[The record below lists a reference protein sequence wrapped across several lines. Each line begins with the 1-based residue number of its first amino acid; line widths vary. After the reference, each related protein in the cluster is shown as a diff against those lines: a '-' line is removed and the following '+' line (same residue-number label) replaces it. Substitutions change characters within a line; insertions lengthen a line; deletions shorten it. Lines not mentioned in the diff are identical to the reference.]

1 MWGGKVKKSYL
12 LIIILMLLL
21 PLLTVNAKYE
31 LERQDI
37 YDYKEFFD
45 DLYPIEE
52 DSKPNS
58 CLNIGSVSGS
68 CSGVTVNGYG
78 TYPLD
83 EYVAGVLAAEFAGT
97 NKNEELGKA
106 FSIVIRTYTMSHTSD
121 CKNSIGSSSAEQN
134 FAQESTGVVDTETYR
149 KYADATSGI
158 VMVNSEGYANGT
170 YSLAKAS
177 DCEPAGNGM
186 CKFRRCT
193 LWADPLSSCKGKITE
208 FIVPDDLITYSGSV
222 HYGGIEPYIAVY
234 YAEHN
239 GYTYDKLLKAFYG
252 DDISLAY
259 LSGSKKSS
267 GSSDKKTTSSE
278 KNANDSSKET
288 SSSENGI
295 GGSNLSC
302 DPDGDY
308 VSVDNVKFKFMNY
321 NIEGTSDGLGSS
333 FDLTAGYVSQCP
345 WYAKYRAIE
354 IVESSNLSSD
364 LKSKAKSALLATN
377 GNGNM
382 WYAGTNSTLSY
393 FQYSND
399 VNKPKPGSIV
409 AWERNTHNY
418 GHVGIVEKVNAD
430 GSVVISEGWNMGG
443 PNGADIPSNIKIIT
457 HTMSIEE
464 VRTYGGTGSFIGYTY
479 LFSYK
484 K

>member
-1 MWGGKVKKSYL
+1 MKKNYVLFIVL
-12 LIIILMLLL
+12 LLLL
-21 PLLTVNAKYE
+21 PLLTVSAEYE

-45 DLYPIEE
+45 ELYPIEE
-52 DSKPNS
+52 EDNKGQ

-68 CSGVTVNGYG
+68 CSGVNVRGYG
-78 TYPLD
+78 TYSLD
-83 EYVAGVLAAEFAGT
+83 EYVAGVLYAEFAHT

-134 FAQESTGVVDTETYR
+134 FAQESTGVVNTEKYR
-149 KYADATSGI
+149 AYAEATSGI
-158 VMVNSEGYANGT
+158 VMVNSEGYVNGT

-177 DCEPAGNGM
+177 DCEPAANGM

-208 FIVPDDLITYSGSV
+208 FIVPQGLITYSGGV

-267 GSSDKKTTSSE
+267 SSSDKKS
-278 KNANDSSKET
+278 NDSNKK
-288 SSSENGI
+288 SSSSNIGI
-295 GGSNLSC
+295 GGSDLSC
-302 DPDGDY
+302 DPNGDY
-308 VSVDNVKFKFMNY
+308 VSVDGVKFVFKNY
-321 NIEGTSDGLGSS
+321 NIEGTSEGLGSS
-333 FDLTAGYVSQCP
+333 FDLTAGNVSQCP

-354 IVESSNLSSD
+354 IVESSNLSAD
-364 LKSKAKSALLATN
+364 LKNKAKSTLLATN

-418 GHVGIVEKVNAD
+418 GHVAIVEKVNSD
-430 GSVVISEGWNMGG
+430 GSIVISEGWNRF
-443 PNGADIPSNIKIIT
+443 GAESSDTVSAIKIIT
-457 HTMSIEE
+457 RTMTIDE
-464 VRTYGGTGSFIGYTY
+464 VKTYGGTGSFIGYTY